1 MPNKSVDAIHR
12 VVGDFM
18 HSPAMTQRLTA
29 DGSQPGERM
38 TPDEFKA
45 FLAREYLEVERQVR
59 HLDVKFF

>member
-1 MPNKSVDAIHR
+1 M
-12 VVGDFM
+12 M
-18 HSPAMTQRLTA
+18 QRLTA

-45 FLAREYLEVERQVR
+45 FLAREYLEVERQVK